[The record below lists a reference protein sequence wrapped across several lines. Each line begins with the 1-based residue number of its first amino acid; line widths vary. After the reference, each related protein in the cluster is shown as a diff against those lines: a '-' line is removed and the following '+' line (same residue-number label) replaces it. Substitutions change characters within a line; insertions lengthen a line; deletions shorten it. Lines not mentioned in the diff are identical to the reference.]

1 MRLKHITEEIFL
13 EDWIHDVQFLVDAK
27 APQLAVITAHNSLIF
42 WSTDEQKIK
51 SISCSENCI
60 LYSGS
65 IIYHDANV
73 IILAVGT
80 VFQQILLWSPNSVS
94 ETSNGKLPFHRL
106 KGHQGVIFSV
116 TFSKINK
123 LICSTSDDRSL
134 RLWKI
139 QCDLPVAEFS
149 LEFWEKSSISL
160 VSILYSH
167 ESRVWTSSILP
178 SCIISVGEVR
188 YICFALKKG
197 FYAFMKHPSALH
209 CRQSSTKV
217 DFLRSLS
224 LLTNNETSHI
234 MVNTDQGYLS
244 FYDLKHKLWVNAHMD
259 DSYASF
265 CVSSV
270 SFQSKYVALGN
281 ICGDLTIFDFE
292 GWSCGKPKIKK
303 LKVHQGK
310 ICALHWVNKPGMNLL
325 TCGLKG
331 QMILW
336 KIQLANEDIEINCLQ
351 KLHLPKCK
359 QHWWSTVALY
369 TNDFSYLIVGDR
381 RGNLNLYLLLDAAN
395 IQEINPC
402 KRLSGI
408 HGDSG
413 VTDLQEKNSLIYSSG
428 KDGKV
433 VVYSLENHS
442 LNVLNTVK
450 MPHNLEWIGRM
461 MFYKEELLLLGFYTK
476 YFIVWSSQL
485 ESAVLN
491 IECGGGHRSW
501 DFFLKENGKATF
513 VAIKKK
519 DIIYYEENLE
529 FALHKAII
537 KHGISGQ
544 EFTCCCYL
552 FTTNNLPSK
561 SMSVFACGGEDTT
574 LRVIGICSLFIS
586 HSTKTSL
593 LSLCNLSGHLSS
605 IRSIAKAKM
614 WQENAYLLISVGGRS
629 QMKIWRITHETKIAN
644 QPLVHYFV
652 TGATDGEL
660 KIIYHEYKNDH
671 SSHNSC
677 TYNHELVFRVQLHKS
692 GINAV
697 DYLFHIAENIWLV
710 CCGGDDNALTAIL
723 LDFKPTLQNETQIEI
738 LSRTLVS
745 DAHASQITGIKFLG
759 SKMLA
764 SVSIDQRLNIWHWN
778 LNNGKLEISLRNSAM
793 SLIPDISQMDCWPK
807 SSTSWNAI
815 ICGQGIEYFN
825 IENSKSNE

>member
-1 MRLKHITEEIFL
+1 LKHISEEIFL

-60 LYSGS
+60 
-65 IIYHDANV
+65 
-73 IILAVGT
+73 
-80 VFQQILLWSPNSVS
+80 F

-178 SCIISVGEVR
+178 SCIISVGEDSA
-188 YICFALKKG
+188 ICFWDLNGNLLTKK
-197 FYAFMKHPSALH
+197 KCHK
-209 CRQSSTKV
+209 QSSTKV

-501 DFFLKENGKATF
+501 DFFLEENGKATF

-519 DIIYYEENLE
+519 EIIYYEENLE

-552 FTTNNLPSK
+552 FTTNNLPSN
-561 SMSVFACGGEDTT
+561 FDE
-574 LRVIGICSLFIS
+574 
-586 HSTKTSL
+586 STKTSL

-614 WQENAYLLISVGGRS
+614 WQENAYLLISVGGRA
-629 QMKIWRITHETKIAN
+629 QMKIWRITHET
-644 QPLVHYFV
+644 
-652 TGATDGEL
+652 
-660 KIIYHEYKNDH
+660 
-671 SSHNSC
+671 
-677 TYNHELVFRVQLHKS
+677 
-692 GINAV
+692 
-697 DYLFHIAENIWLV
+697 
-710 CCGGDDNALTAIL
+710 
-723 LDFKPTLQNETQIEI
+723 
-738 LSRTLVS
+738 
-745 DAHASQITGIKFLG
+745 
-759 SKMLA
+759 
-764 SVSIDQRLNIWHWN
+764 
-778 LNNGKLEISLRNSAM
+778 
-793 SLIPDISQMDCWPK
+793 
-807 SSTSWNAI
+807 STI
-815 ICGQGIEYFN
+815 F
-825 IENSKSNE
+825 